1 MGLVVELPPLS
12 PISPANPPGS
22 GDQAL
27 ATGDL
32 FAALLASL
40 ASTAGE
46 APEAAAVPLPAPA
59 DDHQPETATDVTFAL
74 AWVPAPPL
82 PATDAPAAAEEPAPA
97 AEGLPVEAAPPPGP
111 VALEVAAPPAATEP
125 TAGTTVSDATGA
137 SAPADFTPG
146 DGAPSNPADGGSVAP
161 DALPPTEESAPQPA
175 ADGVVRPV
183 GNAESFASAGPQ
195 PSPADRNA
203 RPLPRAAEPAILH
216 AAPNSAVGQLRDAAP
231 APDAAPPRP
240 ADPPAP
246 QAIQNLDAVAT
257 AVIERVEA
265 GGGEARIH
273 LEPAGLGEITI
284 RLHTHHDAV
293 HVDVHAETPEAV
305 RLLRDAAADLSSLL
319 GQRGMNLAGLDIG
332 LGARQGGD
340 SGSSSAG
347 TRARPTAAPGE
358 FAALLGIEDPAAVA
372 REHRLRAAYNPDGSL
387 LYRV

>member
-1 MGLVVELPPLS
+1 
-12 PISPANPPGS
+12 
-22 GDQAL
+22 
-27 ATGDL
+27 
-32 FAALLASL
+32 
-40 ASTAGE
+40 
-46 APEAAAVPLPAPA
+46 
-59 DDHQPETATDVTFAL
+59 
-74 AWVPAPPL
+74 
-82 PATDAPAAAEEPAPA
+82 
-97 AEGLPVEAAPPPGP
+97 
-111 VALEVAAPPAATEP
+111 
-125 TAGTTVSDATGA
+125 VSDATGA
-137 SAPADFTPG
+137 SAPADLTPG

-161 DALPPTEESAPQPA
+161 DALPPTEESAPQPAADGVVRPVGNADSSAPAGAASPPADDGPVDPGALPPTEESAPQPA

-284 RLHTHHDAV
+284 RLHARHDAV

-305 RLLRDAAADLSSLL
+305 QLLRDAAADLSSLL